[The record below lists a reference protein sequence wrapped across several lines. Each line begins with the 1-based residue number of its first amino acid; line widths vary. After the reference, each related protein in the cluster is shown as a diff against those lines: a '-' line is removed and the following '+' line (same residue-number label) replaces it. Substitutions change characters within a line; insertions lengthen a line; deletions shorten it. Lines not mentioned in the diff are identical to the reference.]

1 MVIVIISVMVDELNG
16 LTMISCFKCPI
27 TGVRLQP
34 TVRLHCRIT
43 NVQNEIVSF
52 DRPGECSPEKD
63 YCR

>member
-1 MVIVIISVMVDELNG
+1 
-16 LTMISCFKCPI
+16 MISCFKCPI

-63 YCR
+63 YCRQW